1 MCNQGA
7 SLLPKYIP
15 RSNQDFFSQLFSL
28 SEVTPE
34 CDMPLFISFDHSL
47 VFNGLSMHLNAGCP
61 RLRLDR
67 LIFPQMTHTLYFSE
81 SEDFW
86 SQCVW
91 KPDVDLGVSSPTLIV
106 RSTLQHVSRLPLG
119 QLLTLLA
126 GEDSLA
132 LSAAFPADKGSQKAK
147 LHSVDVSILGTVF
160 NTEIDIDEG
169 MLSFTA
175 DAELYGNYPAEL
187 SVTAPTSVPWRR
199 MVFSLDGQLN
209 TSTVQEIDNYV
220 KQYIVDDVIN
230 KTLERERNT
239 RQAFIRANQSLT
251 LLTTQ
256 LSMREIQLSEAN
268 EKYERALEASRIAN
282 ETLRNATAG
291 VDTANTQISQ
301 AQNALNQVCQED
313 SCMDIE
319 VRREVCQTCYQ
330 DILIEGSG
338 TCTDLRPKVP
348 APYFDQKVGYMI
360 RIEWAYVQF
369 CQQYC
374 DRIWFIFSFTICW
387 TSCRGICVPNEYKE
401 PIIQRVQ
408 KTVLEP
414 VTVPCDPPQQVLE
427 QSISMTCC
435 ESYIERSPDL
445 QCREMCRSAQVQAT
459 ERLRETNRQV
469 AEPFE
474 RLNQARQAV
483 LNANARLAR
492 ARVERDSAQFMRDQ
506 AREPYQNAQETIIVS
521 LVNQRRLLDE
531 IKDELKIIRR
541 YETDGIEGV
550 FTLKDVH
557 FNTEISTQ
565 SPTILPLTFSYS
577 SFGGDLTKV
586 INFDFTASKE
596 LNMRQ
601 IAVEIASDIV
611 DTPRFDKRS
620 TLSVRLRRQD
630 DSGSE
635 IAERSRN
642 KEIFQENCALITNIE
657 QYVQNILN
665 SLETVHESNNNAAER
680 LRQSK
685 ENLQMQAESSN
696 SEMDT
701 MINFDALQEFFNITG
716 EDFRD
721 TSDEEIV
728 ENYRNYFKDL
738 ANTTGE
744 ILDSID
750 NTSFGEWQASMEML
764 HNQTGSAA
772 GYPCTGFADCLDTAT
787 ELLKRLIADLR
798 PGEDKQ
804 ALQQQFEQSR
814 HGFIQ
819 LATSMILK
827 VPDAVIL
834 ITGLLESV
842 NNETLSTYWCSSS
855 PNITEQPPMQV
866 NVSSGSDFTL
876 ECPYESSLRVSA
888 HWRKDGV
895 PIPGSNSST
904 LVVPKANIMDSDNY
918 TCHIA
923 NAVGMES
930 SLNVSVLVYEL
941 PEFFQVLRPVTTY
954 TGNESGAWFSC
965 NASAWPYPGW
975 RWYYRAHE
983 SDPWIQFEGE
993 DTNELTILSPQK
1005 EDEGWYTCE
1014 AYNNYGYL
1022 QAPPVH
1028 LTILPVSIAQL
1039 GLKIKF
1045 QLTYNSSQECGNTS
1059 LLKEN
1064 IETYLREEIKIG
1076 SASVYNTEI
1085 DTSMSSLYKVALT
1098 LVSENTTTENTKTI
1112 ILRDIEN
1119 KALPSR
1125 GAIVSA
1131 RRALQQTV
1139 ISGTVSFSCQ
1149 DVDFELEESSLTFQ
1163 TLEYFCPSGQ
1173 ELNSNFLLCG

>member
-1 MCNQGA
+1 
-7 SLLPKYIP
+7 
-15 RSNQDFFSQLFSL
+15 
-28 SEVTPE
+28 
-34 CDMPLFISFDHSL
+34 MPLFISFDHSL
-47 VFNGLSMHLNAGCP
+47 MFNGLSMHLNAGCP
-61 RLRLDR
+61 RLQLDR

-81 SEDFW
+81 SEDFR

-106 RSTLQHVSRLPLG
+106 RSTLQLVSRLPLG
-119 QLLTLLA
+119 PLLTLLP

-132 LSAAFPADKGSQKAK
+132 LSAAFPANNGSRKAK

-160 NTEIDIDEG
+160 NTEININED
-169 MLSFTA
+169 MLNFTA
-175 DAELYGNYPAEL
+175 DAELFGNYPAKL
-187 SVTAPTSVPWRR
+187 SVTALTNVPWNR
-199 MVFSLDGQLN
+199 MVFMVDGQLN
-209 TSTVQEIDNYV
+209 TNTVQEIDNYV
-220 KQYIVDDVIN
+220 KQYIIEDVIN
-230 KTLERERNT
+230 KTLERERNV
-239 RQAFIRANQSLT
+239 RQAFVRANQTLT

-256 LSMREIQLSEAN
+256 LSMRQMQLSEAN
-268 EKYERALEASRIAN
+268 EKYERAIEASRIAN

-291 VDTANTQISQ
+291 VNTANTQISQ
-301 AQNALNQVCQED
+301 AQNALNQVCQLD

-319 VRREVCQTCYQ
+319 VRRDVCQTCYQ
-330 DILIEGSG
+330 DIVVEGSG
-338 TCTDLRPKVP
+338 TCTVLRPKVVC
-348 APYFDQKVGYMI
+348 DEVVQ
-360 RIEWAYVQF
+360 YVRRRRWRYVTL
-369 CQQYC
+369 CQDYC
-374 DRIWFIFSFTICW
+374 YRVCGWFTSYTRCRQ
-387 TSCRGICVPNEYKE
+387 SCRGLCVSEEYLE
-401 PIIQRVQ
+401 PMMDIVK

-414 VTVPCDPPQQVLE
+414 KTEPCDPPQQVLN

-435 ESYIERSPDL
+435 QSYIERSPDL
-445 QCREMCRSAQVQAT
+445 QCQEMCRSAQVQAT

-531 IKDELKIIRR
+531 VEDELKIVRR

-550 FTLKDVH
+550 FALKDVH
-557 FNTEISTQ
+557 FSTEISTQ

-577 SFGGDLTKV
+577 SFGEDLTKV

-611 DTPRFDKRS
+611 DTPRFNKRS
-620 TLSVRLRRQD
+620 TPSVRLRRQD

-642 KEIFQENCALITNIE
+642 KELFQENCALIANIE

-696 SEMDT
+696 SQMDT
-701 MINFDALQEFFNITG
+701 MINFGALEELFNITG

-721 TSDEEIV
+721 TSDEEII

-738 ANTTGE
+738 ANTTVE
-744 ILDSID
+744 MLDSVD

-772 GYPCTGFADCLDTAT
+772 GYPCTGFADCLDTTT
-787 ELLKRLIADLR
+787 ELIKRLITDLR

-804 ALQQQFEQSR
+804 VLQQQFEQSR
-814 HGFIQ
+814 QGYIQ
-819 LATSMILK
+819 LATSMTLK

-834 ITGLLESV
+834 ITGLLETV
-842 NNETLSTYWCSSS
+842 DDEILSTYWCSLS
-855 PNITEQPPMQV
+855 PNITEQPPIQV
-866 NVSSGSDFTL
+866 NASSGSDFTL
-876 ECPYESSLRVSA
+876 DCPYESSLPVSA

-895 PIPGSNSST
+895 PIPSSNSST
-904 LVVPKANIMDSDNY
+904 LVVPKANIMDSGNY

-930 SLNVSVLVYEL
+930 SLNVSVLVYDL

-954 TGNESGAWFSC
+954 AGNESGAWFSC

-1022 QAPPVH
+1022 RAPPVY

-1045 QLTYNSSQECGNTS
+1045 QLTYNSSRECGNTS

-1085 DTSMSSLYKVALT
+1085 DTSMSSLYMVALT
-1098 LVSENTTTENTKTI
+1098 LVSENTTTENTKTM
-1112 ILRDIEN
+1112 ILREIEN
-1119 KALPSR
+1119 KALPPR

-1131 RRALQQTV
+1131 RRALQQAA

-1163 TLEYFCPSGQ
+1163 TLEYFCPPGQ